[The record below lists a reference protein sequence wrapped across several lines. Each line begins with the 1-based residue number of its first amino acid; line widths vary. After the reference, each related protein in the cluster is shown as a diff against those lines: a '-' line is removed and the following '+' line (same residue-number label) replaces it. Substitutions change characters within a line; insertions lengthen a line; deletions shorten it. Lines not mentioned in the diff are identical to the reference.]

1 MFSGLL
7 TYNDCTSHTDKN
19 LLSRCL
25 EICNTH
31 RVSLTRYVFDEYYAS
46 KCKRQIYAVPQ
57 DGVVDSIRSLLYNYN
72 QHSKQLVKLLLS
84 PFQ

>member
-1 MFSGLL
+1 MFKHH
-7 TYNDCTSHTDKN
+7 TSHTDKN

-31 RVSLTRYVFDEYYAS
+31 RVSLTRYVFDEHYAS

>member
-1 MFSGLL
+1 MFKYGTL
-7 TYNDCTSHTDKN
+7 HTDKN

-25 EICNTH
+25 EICKAH
-31 RVSLTRYVFDEYYAS
+31 RVSLTRYVFDEHYAN

-57 DGVVDSIRSLLYNYN
+57 DGVVDSIRSLLNNYN
-72 QHSKQLVKLLLS
+72 QHSKHLVILLPL